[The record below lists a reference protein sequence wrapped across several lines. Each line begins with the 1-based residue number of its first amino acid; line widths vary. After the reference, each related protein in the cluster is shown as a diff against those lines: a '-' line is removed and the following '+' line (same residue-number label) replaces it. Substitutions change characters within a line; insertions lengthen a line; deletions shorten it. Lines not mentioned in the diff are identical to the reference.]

1 MIPPTAAE
9 LPFNPDFW
17 LAIQQE
23 LLPQV
28 QAVTPFSDDAGRTV
42 VAGQSFGGLSAL
54 YAALHWPQ
62 RFGCV
67 LSQSGSFWWPTR
79 DGQQDGLLIEQL
91 KRGELSAH
99 GLRIVLEAG
108 VREPII
114 FRANRALYTQLQ
126 HTQQTVFWRQVDGGH
141 DALCWRGGLTAG
153 LMALWQPLTR
163 AAQ

>member
-1 MIPPTAAE
+1 M
-9 LPFNPDFW
+9 
-17 LAIQQE
+17 
-23 LLPQV
+23 
-28 QAVTPFSDDAGRTV
+28 

-67 LSQSGSFWWPTR
+67 LSQSGSCWWPTR

-91 KRGELSAH
+91 KRGEVSAQ

-114 FRANRALYTQLQ
+114 FRANQALYAQLQ

-153 LMALWQPLTR
+153 LMTLWQPLTR